1 MPIFYIGL
9 GSNVGGRERNCEK
22 AVSILKERGV
32 SILKMS
38 SLYETSP
45 WGVED
50 QPDFINM
57 VVEAEAELR
66 PLELL
71 NLLKEIESDMGRVKT
86 YRWGPRLI
94 DLDILFYDTLVVD
107 TPELKIPHPYIEK
120 REFVLRPL
128 SEIAPDLRH
137 PVTGKTVREML
148 ESLEA
153 QA

>member
-38 SLYETSP
+38 SLYETPP

-128 SEIAPDLRH
+128 SEIAPGLRH

>member
-1 MPIFYIGL
+1 MPIIYIGL
-9 GSNVGGRERNCEK
+9 GSNVGKREWNCER
-22 AVSILKERGV
+22 AVSILEEHGV
-32 SILKMS
+32 SILKRS
-38 SLYETSP
+38 SLYETTP

-57 VVEAEAELR
+57 VVEAEAALE

-71 NLLKEIESDMGRVKT
+71 NLLKEIESHMGRVQT

-94 DLDILFYDTLVVD
+94 DLDILFYDDLVID
-107 TPELKIPHPYIEK
+107 TPELKIPHPFIEK

-128 SEIAPDLRH
+128 LEIAPELRH
-137 PVTGKTVREML
+137 PVTGKTIKEML
-148 ESLEA
+148 DDLEP